1 MSTELSHCASLI
13 LPRVFWQIIMDK
25 RLTTRTFQQ
34 KLLFLTSGQE
44 KLVTS
49 IAVGYGSIHLFVS
62 VSLLLFCFLLQ
73 KGSRNFQEFFKSW
86 EAEKWLFFFCFYN
99 TVRNQKTTKAHLG
112 VGNHGSVSQWEI
124 TQLPCDMK
132 GYTKRVK
139 GTESQKFNWC
149 WTALHLTSPA
159 ASLSHHLSHPSS
171 GTLPSRCL
179 DSLNNIL
186 F

>member
-1 MSTELSHCASLI
+1 
-13 LPRVFWQIIMDK
+13 MDK

-86 EAEKWLFFFCFYN
+86 EAEKWLFFSVFI
-99 TVRNQKTTKAHLG
+99 TLLGTKK
-112 VGNHGSVSQWEI
+112 
-124 TQLPCDMK
+124 LPK
-132 GYTKRVK
+132 
-139 GTESQKFNWC
+139 
-149 WTALHLTSPA
+149 L
-159 ASLSHHLSHPSS
+159 
-171 GTLPSRCL
+171 
-179 DSLNNIL
+179 I
-186 F
+186 